1 MEEASSSSA
10 KGRSQ
15 DRPPRN
21 HAKPRDFA
29 LARLARRAH
38 SEGEL
43 AQKMTR
49 VGYQSDEIEQT
60 LQYLRER
67 RYVDDASFA
76 RDFSRARAERRRWGP
91 ARIGERLRHLRV
103 FEKHIEA
110 ALSETFPDGER
121 DHAERALE
129 RFLETDRRSVSRL
142 SGDKRKA
149 RAYRHLLARGFS
161 PETAHQL
168 VTGRDFN
175 DTDDTEELES

>member
-1 MEEASSSSA
+1 MEEASSSSP
-10 KGRSQ
+10 KGRAR
-15 DRPPRN
+15 DRPR
-21 HAKPRDFA
+21 AKPRDFA
-29 LARLARRAH
+29 LARLARRAY

-49 VGYQSDEIEQT
+49 AGYKTDEIEQT
-60 LQYLRER
+60 LDYLRER

-91 ARIGERLRHLRV
+91 ARIEQRLHLLRLS
-103 FEKHIEA
+103 EKHIEA

-121 DHAERALE
+121 DNAERALE
-129 RFLETDRRSVSRL
+129 WFLETDRRPLTRL

-168 VTGRDFN
+168 VTGRNF
-175 DTDDTEELES
+175 DDTEELES

>member
-1 MEEASSSSA
+1 VVVEEASSSSPNDLPP
-10 KGRSQ
+10 
-15 DRPPRN
+15 DRPR
-21 HAKPRDFA
+21 AKPRDFA

-49 VGYQSDEIEQT
+49 AGYQADEIEQT
-60 LQYLRER
+60 LDDLRER

-91 ARIGERLRHLRV
+91 ARIAERLRLLRLS
-103 FEKHIEA
+103 EKHIEA
-110 ALSETFPDGER
+110 ALAETFPDGER
-121 DHAERALE
+121 DNAKRALD
-129 RFLETDRRSVSRL
+129 RLLETDRRRLSRL
-142 SGDKRKA
+142 QGDQRKA
-149 RAYRHLLARGFS
+149 SAYRHLLARGFS

-175 DTDDTEELES
+175 DTEELES